1 MTDVIVGLIFRAVRR
16 RKGWRQID
24 VARRAGVSQ
33 QLVSLI
39 EHGHLEQVSLGTL
52 RSVAR
57 ALEIDLPLAPRWR
70 GPELDRLLD
79 AEHAALV
86 ETAVVAFAG
95 SGWMVA
101 LEWSF
106 NHFGERGAVDIL
118 GWYAANKALAVVQL
132 KSRVVD
138 VQDLLG
144 KLDRK
149 VRLARELLPRDR
161 GWDPN
166 VVGRILV
173 LPDTST
179 ARDSIARLGRTFD
192 ASLPARTV
200 ETRRWLRDPREEFE
214 SIWFLRATRSAG
226 GPALPRRASNVAGDP
241 ARTTLTGSSRVTTPE
256 GAEPPRPRGAPTS
269 LVPRWD
275 EPSRDR

>member
-1 MTDVIVGLIFRAVRR
+1 M
-16 RKGWRQID
+16 
-24 VARRAGVSQ
+24 SQ
-33 QLVSLI
+33 QLTSVI
-39 EHGHLEQVSLGTL
+39 EHGRLEQVSLGTL

-86 ETAVVAFAG
+86 DAAAAVFAG
-95 SGWMVA
+95 SGWVVT

-118 GWYAANKALAVVQL
+118 GWHAGRRALAIVEV
-132 KSRVVD
+132 KSRIVD

-149 VRLARELLPRDR
+149 VRVARELLPGERAWTPER
-161 GWDPN
+161 I
-166 VVGRILV
+166 GRTLV

-179 ARDSIARLGRTFD
+179 ARDSIARLARTFD
-192 ASLPARTV
+192 VSLPARTV
-200 ETRRWLRDPREEFE
+200 ETRRWLRDPAEDLN
-214 SIWFLRATRSAG
+214 SVWFLRATRRSGGPKDSRQARGPSG
-226 GPALPRRASNVAGDP
+226 GPARSALPRNVRD
-241 ARTTLTGSSRVTTPE
+241 TTP
-256 GAEPPRPRGAPTS
+256 GRAPQAPDRPIPASMVSRRDGGPRG
-269 LVPRWD
+269 R
-275 EPSRDR
+275 

>member
-16 RKGWRQID
+16 RRGWRQID

-33 QLVSLI
+33 QLISLI
-39 EHGHLEQVSLGTL
+39 EHGHLEQVSLRTL

-86 ETAVVAFAG
+86 EAAVVAFAG
-95 SGWMVA
+95 SGWVVS

-118 GWYAANKALAVVQL
+118 GWHAANKALAVVEV

-161 GWDPN
+161 GWDPA

-179 ARDSIARLGRTFD
+179 ARDSIARLGRTFA

-200 ETRRWLRDPREEFE
+200 ETRRWLLDPREELE
-214 SIWFLRATRSAG
+214 SIWFLRPTRSAG
-226 GPALPRRASNVAGDP
+226 GPGLPRRANPVASVT
-241 ARTTLTGSSRVTTPE
+241 ARTTVAASSRVTTPTRT
-256 GAEPPRPRGAPTS
+256 EPPRARGAPTP
-269 LVPRWD
+269 LVSRPRT
-275 EPSRDR
+275 PQSRG

>member
-1 MTDVIVGLIFRAVRR
+1 VNDVLVGRIFRAVRR
-16 RKGWRQID
+16 RRAWRQID

-33 QLVSLI
+33 QLTSLI
-39 EHGHLEQVSLGTL
+39 EQGRLEQVSLGTL

-86 ETAVVAFAG
+86 DAAVAVFAG
-95 SGWMVA
+95 SGWLVT

-118 GWYAANKALAVVQL
+118 GWHAGRRALAIVEV
-132 KSRVVD
+132 KTRIVD

-149 VRLARELLPRDR
+149 VRVARELLPGERAWTPER
-161 GWDPN
+161 L
-166 VVGRILV
+166 GRILV

-179 ARDSIARLGRTFD
+179 ARDSIARLARTFD
-192 ASLPARTV
+192 VSLPARTV
-200 ETRRWLRDPREEFE
+200 ETRRWLRDPGEDLE
-214 SIWFLRATRSAG
+214 SVWFLRATHG
-226 GPALPRRASNVAGDP
+226 GGGQKAPRQARAAP
-241 ARTTLTGSSRVTTPE
+241 GSSARLSPSRNSRDTNPGRETR
-256 GAEPPRPRGAPTS
+256 PPDRHIPTS
-269 LVPRWD
+269 MV
-275 EPSRDR
+275 SRRDGRPNGG